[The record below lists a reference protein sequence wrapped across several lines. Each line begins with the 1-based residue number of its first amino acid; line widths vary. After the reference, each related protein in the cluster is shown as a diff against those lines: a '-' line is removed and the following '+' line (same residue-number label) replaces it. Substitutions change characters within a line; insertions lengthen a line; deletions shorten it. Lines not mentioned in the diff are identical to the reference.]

1 MIEGACDETSISTD
15 PTKRNTTRKEER
27 REDKRRREPTV
38 EWITKKSKRK
48 MRERERE
55 REREMRARTCIFL
68 IFIHY
73 TSGNQFFL
81 IKVLIF
87 IFLRASTALE
97 LKI

>member
-48 MRERERE
+48 LRERERE
-55 REREMRARTCIFL
+55 RERERDESKNLYFPYIHSLYLRKPVFL
-68 IFIHY
+68 
-73 TSGNQFFL
+73 N
-81 IKVLIF
+81 
-87 IFLRASTALE
+87 
-97 LKI
+97 